1 MLKDY
6 LSWENR
12 MAIKRKYIG
21 ELLIDMGMITPQQ
34 LEECL
39 KEQKTSGER
48 LGKILRSKGYVT
60 EQQLMEIMEFQ
71 LGIPLV
77 NLETV
82 TFSHSLAKYLPV
94 TLAKKHK
101 IVPVRVDNGKLYVA
115 MSDTLDFIALEDAR
129 MVSGLEVLP
138 MISPEHA
145 IETGINKVYGN
156 EYAETAIKELAEEDA
171 RDDSEGGEDSSAIND
186 APIVRLVS
194 SIFEQAA
201 KARASDIH
209 VEPGETDVRVRVRI
223 DGQLITLLTIPK
235 RAQSAVITRLKIIGN
250 MDIAEKRIPQD
261 GRYKLIVGTNEID
274 VRMSS
279 LPTVHGEKIV
289 MRLLDKQNFL
299 ISKEKLG
306 FSPDNIRKFDELLK
320 NPHGVILVTGPTGSG
335 KSTTLYAMLGEL
347 NKTTT
352 NIITVEDPV
361 EYTMPGINQVQVNT
375 KAGLTFAAGL
385 RSILRQ
391 DPDIIMIGEI
401 RDQETVDI
409 AIRAAITGHLVLS
422 TIHTNDAPSTISRLT
437 DMGVPS
443 FMLAA
448 SLVGILSQRLVKK
461 ICPFCK
467 TEYTPSKFELHA
479 AGLPESYRHTLHI
492 GKGCSYCNET
502 GYKGRMAVHEI
513 LVVDREVRDM
523 ITSNASI
530 DDIRDYAIKKQ
541 RMSTIAAGCVAL
553 MEQGETTIHEVI
565 HTAYAYQGDNE

>member
-1 MLKDY
+1 
-6 LSWENR
+6 

-39 KEQKTSGER
+39 KEQKGSGER
-48 LGKILRSKGYVT
+48 IGRILRNKGYVS

-77 NLETV
+77 NLDTV
-82 TFSHSLAKYLPV
+82 TFSHSLAKYIPLTLARKHRILPV
-94 TLAKKHK
+94 K
-101 IVPVRVDNGKLYVA
+101 VDGTKLYVA
-115 MSDTLDFIALEDAR
+115 MSDPLDFIALEDAK
-129 MVSGLEVLP
+129 MVSGLEVMP

-145 IETGINKVYGN
+145 IEAGINKVYGN
-156 EYAETAIKELAEEDA
+156 EYAENAIKDLAEENK
-171 RDDSEGGEDSSAIND
+171 RDDIDEGDSPSKVND

-209 VEPGETDVRVRVRI
+209 VEPGEIDVRVRIRI
-223 DGQLITLLTIPK
+223 DGQLIPLLTIPK

-250 MDIAEKRIPQD
+250 MDIAEKRVPQD
-261 GRYKLIVGTNEID
+261 GRYKLSVGANEID

-306 FSPDNIRKFDELLK
+306 FSADNIKKFNEVLK

-335 KSTTLYAMLGEL
+335 KSTTMYAMLSEL
-347 NKTTT
+347 NRTTE

-361 EYTMPGINQVQVNT
+361 EYSMPGINQVQVNN
-375 KAGLTFAAGL
+375 KAGLTFSSGL

-422 TIHTNDAPSTISRLT
+422 TIHTNDAPGTISRLI
-437 DMGVPS
+437 DMGVPNY
-443 FMLAA
+443 MLAA

-461 ICPFCK
+461 VCSFCK
-467 TEYTPSKFELHA
+467 MAYTPSKFELRA
-479 AGLPESYRHTLHI
+479 AGLPASYSKPMHI

-513 LVVDREVRDM
+513 LIVDRVVRDM
-523 ITSNASI
+523 ITTGSGI
-530 DDIRDYAIKKQ
+530 DDIRDYAVTRQ
-541 RMSTIAAGCVAL
+541 HMSTIASGCVAL
-553 MEQGETTIHEVI
+553 MENGETTIHEVI
-565 HTAYAYQGDNE
+565 HTAYAYKGDSE

>member
-1 MLKDY
+1 
-6 LSWENR
+6 
-12 MAIKRKYIG
+12 MAFKRKYLG
-21 ELLIDMGMITPQQ
+21 ELLIGMGMITQQQ

-39 KEQKTSGER
+39 SEQKGSGER
-48 LGKILRSKGYVT
+48 LGKILRNKGYVT

-71 LGIPLV
+71 LGIPLI

-82 TFSHSLAKYLPV
+82 SFPHSLAKYIPV
-94 TLAKKHK
+94 TLARRHK
-101 IVPVRVDNGKLYVA
+101 MLPVKVESGKLFVA
-115 MSDTLDFIALEDAR
+115 MSDPLDFIALEDAK

-156 EYAETAIKELAEEDA
+156 EYAETAIKELTAENEREDA
-171 RDDSEGGEDSSAIND
+171 DEGEESGNKISN

-209 VEPGETDVRVRVRI
+209 VEPSETDVRVRVRI

-250 MDIAEKRIPQD
+250 MDIAEKRVPQD
-261 GRYKLIVGTNEID
+261 GRYKLSVGGNEID

-306 FSPDNIRKFDELLK
+306 FTEGNIKKFDLLLQ
-320 NPHGVILVTGPTGSG
+320 NPHGVILITGPTGSG

-347 NKTTT
+347 NKVTE

-361 EYTMPGINQVQVNT
+361 EYSMPGINQVQVNT
-375 KAGLTFAAGL
+375 KAGLTFSSGL

-422 TIHTNDAPSTISRLT
+422 TIHTNDAPGTISRLV

-443 FMLAA
+443 YMLAA

-467 TEYTPSKFELHA
+467 AEYMPSKFELHA
-479 AGLPESYRHTLHI
+479 AGLSASYNKPMYI

-513 LVVDREVRDM
+513 LIVDREVRDM
-523 ITSNASI
+523 ITSGASI
-530 DDIRDYAIKKQ
+530 DDIRDYAVKGQ
-541 RMSTIAAGCVAL
+541 HMSTIAAGCVTQ
-553 MEQGETTIHEVI
+553 MEKGETTIHEVI
-565 HTAYAYQGDNE
+565 HTAYAYQGDN

>member
-1 MLKDY
+1 
-6 LSWENR
+6 

-21 ELLIDMGMITPQQ
+21 ELLIDMGMITPPQ
-34 LEECL
+34 LDECL
-39 KEQKTSGER
+39 KEQKSSGER
-48 LGKILRSKGYVT
+48 LGKILRGKGYVT

-71 LGIPLV
+71 LGIPLI
-77 NLETV
+77 NLDTV
-82 TFSHSLAKYLPV
+82 TFSRSLAKYVPV
-94 TLAKKHK
+94 SLARKHK
-101 IVPVRVDNGKLYVA
+101 MVPIRVDSGKLYIA
-115 MSDTLDFIALEDAR
+115 MNDPLDFIALEDAR

-138 MISPEHA
+138 MIASEHA
-145 IETGINKVYGN
+145 IEAGVNKVYGN
-156 EYAETAIKELAEEDA
+156 EYAETAIKELTEEDNKEEA
-171 RDDSEGGEDSSAIND
+171 DTGEDTASIND
-186 APIVRLVS
+186 APIVRLVT

-209 VEPGETDVRVRVRI
+209 VEPGENDVRVRVRI
-223 DGQLITLLTIPK
+223 DGQLIQLLTIPK

-261 GRYKLIVGTNEID
+261 GRYKLIVGGNEID

-306 FSPDNIRKFDELLK
+306 FSEDNIKKFDDLIQ
-320 NPHGVILVTGPTGSG
+320 NPHGVILITGPTGSG

-361 EYTMPGINQVQVNT
+361 EYTMPGINQVHVNT
-375 KAGLTFAAGL
+375 KAGLTFASGL

-437 DMGVPS
+437 DMGVPP

-448 SLVGILSQRLVKK
+448 SLVGVLSQRLVKK

-467 TEYTPSKFELHA
+467 TEYKPSKFELHA
-479 AGLPESYRHTLHI
+479 AGLPESYKHTI
-492 GKGCSYCNET
+492 YYGKGCTYCNDT

-523 ITSNASI
+523 ITSDRSI

-553 MEQGETTIHEVI
+553 LEKGETTIQEVI
-565 HTAYAYQGDNE
+565 HTAYAYQGGNE

>member
-1 MLKDY
+1 
-6 LSWENR
+6 
-12 MAIKRKYIG
+12 MAIKRKYLG
-21 ELLIDMGMITPQQ
+21 ELLIGMGMITQQQ

-48 LGKILRSKGYVT
+48 LGKILRGKGYVT

-71 LGIPLV
+71 LGIPLI

-82 TFSHSLAKYLPV
+82 NFTHSLAKYMPMALARKHKMLPV
-94 TLAKKHK
+94 KAEG
-101 IVPVRVDNGKLYVA
+101 GKLYIA
-115 MSDTLDFIALEDAR
+115 MSDPLDFIAIEDAR
-129 MVSGLEVLP
+129 MVSGLDVSP
-138 MISPEHA
+138 MIAPEHA

-156 EYAETAIKELAEEDA
+156 EYAETAIKELAEENA
-171 RDDSEGGEDSSAIND
+171 QEEEAEGEDAGKISN

-201 KARASDIH
+201 KAKASDIH
-209 VEPGETDVRVRVRI
+209 VEPGENEVRVRVRI
-223 DGQLITLLTIPK
+223 DGQLITLLNIPK

-250 MDIAEKRIPQD
+250 MDIAEKRVPQD
-261 GRYKLIVGTNEID
+261 GRYKLSVGGNEID

-306 FSPDNIRKFDELLK
+306 FSGDNIHKFESLLQ

-335 KSTTLYAMLGEL
+335 KSTTLYAMLSEL
-347 NKTTT
+347 NKVTS

-391 DPDIIMIGEI
+391 DPDIIMVGEI

-422 TIHTNDAPSTISRLT
+422 TIHTNDAPGTISRLT
-437 DMGVPS
+437 DMGVPP

-448 SLVGILSQRLVKK
+448 SLVGVLSQRLVKK

-467 TEYTPSKFELHA
+467 MEYTPTAFELQA
-479 AGLPESYRHTLHI
+479 AGLPPDYKTPLYI

-523 ITSNASI
+523 ITTGHSV

-541 RMSTIAAGCVAL
+541 HMSTIGTGCTAL
-553 MEQGETTIHEVI
+553 MEKGETTIHEVI
-565 HTAYAYQGDNE
+565 HTAYAYQGDAQ

>member
-1 MLKDY
+1 
-6 LSWENR
+6 
-12 MAIKRKYIG
+12 MAIKRKYLG
-21 ELLIDMGMITPQQ
+21 ELLIGMGMITQAQ

-39 KEQKTSGER
+39 KEQKGSGER
-48 LGKILRSKGYVT
+48 LGRILRNKGYVT

-77 NLETV
+77 NLEAV
-82 TFSHSLAKYLPV
+82 TFSHSLAKYMPV
-94 TLAKKHK
+94 ALAKKHK
-101 IVPVRVDNGKLYVA
+101 MVPVRVENGKLYVA
-115 MSDTLDFIALEDAR
+115 MSDPLDFIAIEDAR

-138 MISPEHA
+138 MITPEHA

-156 EYAETAIKELAEEDA
+156 EYAETAIKELAEEDQREEA
-171 RDDSEGGEDSSAIND
+171 DTDDSANISN
-186 APIVRLVS
+186 APIVRLVT

-209 VEPGETDVRVRVRI
+209 VEPSEGDVRVRMRI

-250 MDIAEKRIPQD
+250 MDIAEKRLPQD
-261 GRYKLIVGTNEID
+261 GRYKLSVGTNEID

-306 FSPDNIRKFDELLK
+306 FSDDNIKKFDALLQ

-335 KSTTLYAMLGEL
+335 KSTTLYAMLSEL
-347 NKTTT
+347 NKVTQ

-361 EYTMPGINQVQVNT
+361 EYTMPGINQVQVNN
-375 KAGLTFAAGL
+375 KAGLTFSSGL

-422 TIHTNDAPSTISRLT
+422 TIHTNDAPGTISRLT
-437 DMGVPS
+437 DMGVPPY
-443 FMLAA
+443 MLAA
-448 SLVGILSQRLVKK
+448 SLVGILSQRLIKK

-467 TEYTPSKFELHA
+467 TEYTPSTFELHA
-479 AGLPESYRHTLHI
+479 AGLPASYNKPLHI
-492 GKGCSYCNET
+492 GKGCTYCNDT

-523 ITSNASI
+523 ITSGSSV
-530 DDIRDYAIKKQ
+530 DEIRDYAIRKQ
-541 RMSTIAAGCVAL
+541 RMSTIGAGCVAL
-553 MEQGETTIHEVI
+553 MERGETTIHEVI
-565 HTAYAYQGDNE
+565 HTAYAYKGDS

>member
-1 MLKDY
+1 
-6 LSWENR
+6 
-12 MAIKRKYIG
+12 MAIKRKYLG
-21 ELLIDMGMITPQQ
+21 ELLIGMGMITQTQ

-39 KEQKTSGER
+39 KEQKGNGER
-48 LGKILRSKGYVT
+48 LGRILRNKGYVT

-82 TFSHSLAKYLPV
+82 AFSHSLAKYMPV
-94 TLAKKHK
+94 ALAKKHK
-101 IVPVRVDNGKLYVA
+101 MLPIKVDSGKLYVA
-115 MSDTLDFIALEDAR
+115 MSDPLDFIALEDAR

-156 EYAETAIKELAEEDA
+156 EYAETAIKELAEEDH
-171 RDDSEGGEDSSAIND
+171 RDDTDASEDSASNINN

-209 VEPGETDVRVRVRI
+209 VEPSEIDVRVRMRI

-250 MDIAEKRIPQD
+250 MDIAEKRVPQD
-261 GRYKLIVGTNEID
+261 GRYRLSVGTNEID

-306 FSPDNIRKFDELLK
+306 FSDDNIKKFDALIQ
-320 NPHGVILVTGPTGSG
+320 NPHGVILITGPTGSG
-335 KSTTLYAMLGEL
+335 KSTTLYAMLSEL
-347 NKTTT
+347 NKVSQ

-361 EYTMPGINQVQVNT
+361 EYTMPGINQVQVNN
-375 KAGLTFAAGL
+375 KAGLTFSSGL

-437 DMGVPS
+437 DMGVPAY
-443 FMLAA
+443 MLAA
-448 SLVGILSQRLVKK
+448 SLVGILSQRLIKK

-479 AGLPESYRHTLHI
+479 AGLPDSYSKPMHI
-492 GKGCSYCNET
+492 GKGCTYCNET

-523 ITSNASI
+523 ITSGSSV
-530 DDIRDYAIKKQ
+530 DDIRDHAVRKQ
-541 RMSTIAAGCVAL
+541 RMSTIGAGCVAL
-553 MEQGETTIHEVI
+553 MEKGETTIHEVI
-565 HTAYAYQGDNE
+565 HTAYAYKGDS

>member
-1 MLKDY
+1 
-6 LSWENR
+6 

-82 TFSHSLAKYLPV
+82 TFAHSLAKYMPV

-101 IVPVRVDNGKLYVA
+101 MVPVRVDSGKLYVA
-115 MSDTLDFIALEDAR
+115 MSDPLDFIALEDAR

-156 EYAETAIKELAEEDA
+156 EYAETAIKELAEEGA
-171 RDDSEGGEDSSAIND
+171 TDDVEVGEDSATIND
-186 APIVRLVS
+186 APIVRLVT

-209 VEPGETDVRVRVRI
+209 VEPSETDVRVRVRI

-261 GRYKLIVGTNEID
+261 GRYKLITGANEID

-279 LPTVHGEKIV
+279 LPTVHGEKVV

-306 FSPDNIRKFDELLK
+306 FSPDNIKKFDELIK
-320 NPHGVILVTGPTGSG
+320 NPHGVILITGPTGSG

-347 NKTTT
+347 NQTST

-375 KAGLTFAAGL
+375 KAGLTFASGL

-437 DMGVPS
+437 DMGVPP

-467 TEYTPSKFELHA
+467 TTYTPNKFELHA
-479 AGLPESYRHTLHI
+479 AGLPDTYQQPLYI

-502 GYKGRMAVHEI
+502 G
-513 LVVDREVRDM
+513 L
-523 ITSNASI
+523 
-530 DDIRDYAIKKQ
+530 
-541 RMSTIAAGCVAL
+541 
-553 MEQGETTIHEVI
+553 
-565 HTAYAYQGDNE
+565 

>member
-1 MLKDY
+1 
-6 LSWENR
+6 
-12 MAIKRKYIG
+12 MAIKRKYLG
-21 ELLIDMGMITPQQ
+21 ELLINTGMITQQQ

-39 KEQKTSGER
+39 KEQKISGER
-48 LGKILRSKGYVT
+48 LGKILRNKGYVT

-77 NLETV
+77 NLDTAV
-82 TFSHSLAKYLPV
+82 FSHALAKYMPV
-94 TLAKKHK
+94 ALAKKHK
-101 IVPVRVDNGKLYVA
+101 MLPVKVDGGKLYVA
-115 MSDTLDFIALEDAR
+115 MSDPLDFIALEDAK

-156 EYAETAIKELAEEDA
+156 EYAETAIKELAEENETEDLDL
-171 RDDSEGGEDSSAIND
+171 DDDSSAKISN
-186 APIVRLVS
+186 APIVRLVA

-201 KARASDIH
+201 KARASDVH
-209 VEPGETDVRVRVRI
+209 VEPGEIDVRVRMRI
-223 DGQLITLLTIPK
+223 DGQLVTLLTIPK
-235 RAQSAVITRLKIIGN
+235 KAQSAVITRLKIIGN

-261 GRYKLIVGTNEID
+261 GRYKLVVGGNEID
-274 VRMSS
+274 IRMSS

-306 FSPDNIRKFDELLK
+306 FTESNIKKFDELVK
-320 NPHGVILVTGPTGSG
+320 NPHGVILITGPTGSG

-347 NKTTT
+347 NKVTE

-361 EYTMPGINQVQVNT
+361 EYSMPGINQVQVNT
-375 KAGLTFAAGL
+375 KAGLTFSSGL

-422 TIHTNDAPSTISRLT
+422 TIHTNDAPGTISRLI

-443 FMLAA
+443 YMLAA
-448 SLVGILSQRLVKK
+448 SLVGILSQRLIKK
-461 ICPFCK
+461 VCPFCK

-479 AGLPESYRHTLHI
+479 AGLPGSYNKQIYT
-492 GKGCSYCNET
+492 GKGCSYCSET

-513 LVVDREVRDM
+513 LVIDRDVREM
-523 ITSNASI
+523 ITNGVGI

-541 RMSTIAAGCVAL
+541 HMSTIAAGCIAL
-553 MEQGETTIHEVI
+553 MEQGETTIQEVI
-565 HTAYAYQGDNE
+565 HTSYAYKGDSE

>member
-1 MLKDY
+1 
-6 LSWENR
+6 
-12 MAIKRKYIG
+12 MAIKRKYLG
-21 ELLIDMGMITPQQ
+21 ELLIGMGMITQTQ

-39 KEQKTSGER
+39 KEQKGNGER
-48 LGKILRSKGYVT
+48 LGRILRNKGYVT

-82 TFSHSLAKYLPV
+82 AFSHSLAKYMPV
-94 TLAKKHK
+94 ALAKKHK
-101 IVPVRVDNGKLYVA
+101 MLPIKVDSGKLYVA
-115 MSDTLDFIALEDAR
+115 MSDPLDFIALEDAR

-156 EYAETAIKELAEEDA
+156 EYAETAIKELAEEDH
-171 RDDSEGGEDSSAIND
+171 RDDTDASEDSASNINN

-209 VEPGETDVRVRVRI
+209 VEPSEIDVRVRMRI

-250 MDIAEKRIPQD
+250 MDIAEKRVPQD
-261 GRYKLIVGTNEID
+261 GRYRLSVGTNEID

-306 FSPDNIRKFDELLK
+306 FSDDNIKKFDALIQ
-320 NPHGVILVTGPTGSG
+320 NPHGVILITGPTGSG
-335 KSTTLYAMLGEL
+335 KSTTLYAMLNEL
-347 NKTTT
+347 NKVSQ

-361 EYTMPGINQVQVNT
+361 EYTMPGINQVQVNN
-375 KAGLTFAAGL
+375 KAGLTFSSGL

-437 DMGVPS
+437 DMGVPAY
-443 FMLAA
+443 MLAA
-448 SLVGILSQRLVKK
+448 SLVGILSQRLIKK

-479 AGLPESYRHTLHI
+479 AGLPDSYSKPMHI
-492 GKGCSYCNET
+492 GKGCTYCNET

-523 ITSNASI
+523 ITSGSSV
-530 DDIRDYAIKKQ
+530 DDIRDHAVRKQ
-541 RMSTIAAGCVAL
+541 RMSTIGAGCVAL
-553 MEQGETTIHEVI
+553 MEKGETTIHEVI
-565 HTAYAYQGDNE
+565 HTAYAYKGDS